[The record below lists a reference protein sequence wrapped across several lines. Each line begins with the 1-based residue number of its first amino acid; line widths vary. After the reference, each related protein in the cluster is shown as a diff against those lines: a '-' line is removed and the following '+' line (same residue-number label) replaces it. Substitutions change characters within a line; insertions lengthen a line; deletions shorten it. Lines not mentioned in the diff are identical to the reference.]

1 MSISKRSL
9 YQDRL
14 GTNIGKLRKN
24 LEKRRFLQDASRIV
38 YAGHSMGGHGA
49 WVLATTDPD
58 RALGVV
64 VGAGWTSKET
74 YGSSNTLFD
83 HDISS
88 TYTEP
93 ALMGLLRSTVY
104 ESDVDRYASNLAG
117 LPVLVRVGAV
127 DGTVPP
133 YWSRKMARLLR
144 EIDGVDVKYSE
155 LPGKEHWWW

>member
-1 MSISKRSL
+1 M
-9 YQDRL
+9 
-14 GTNIGKLRKN
+14 
-24 LEKRRFLQDASRIV
+24 
-38 YAGHSMGGHGA
+38 
-49 WVLATTDPD
+49 LATTDPD

-133 YWSRKMARLLR
+133 YWTMQLQELTLRPTTHTHTHALLTA
-144 EIDGVDVKYSE
+144 DC
-155 LPGKEHWWW
+155 